1 MFKRKNKAAEVAP
14 LTVPAAYIFTDEQ
27 NEALTALEADANGMA
42 RLGDLTRRVLGE
54 QVQYISYHFT
64 GTAGRKVLTEGLRV
78 DATGVSYHEYRIHS
92 EDTREFIA
100 RLRTYRHQT
109 NQRSL

>member
-14 LTVPAAYIFTDEQ
+14 LTVPAAYILTDEQ
-27 NEALTALEADANGMA
+27 NEALATLEADTNGMV

-78 DATGVSYHEYRIHS
+78 DASSFSYHEYRIHI
-92 EDTREFIA
+92 EDCHEFIA
-100 RLRTYRHQT
+100 RLRTHRHQT